1 MKKCINLKE
10 NYSSYNLY
18 EKIKLL
24 SEIEKRK
31 IIKGLDFV
39 ENSGL
44 ELVLIGGMAVV
55 HHLKTSR
62 MLTPDIDFLVK
73 DINKLKELLDSNNIK
88 YDNLINGLGITVDKF
103 NADFLD
109 SGENKKLNA
118 MILSSCNK
126 ARIAGYYLN
135 IISLELLFIMKMKTA
150 RSKDI
155 DDAFSILTS
164 GLLNKQ
170 AFLNYCFN
178 EYDSLVAF
186 AELM

>member
-1 MKKCINLKE
+1 MILPE
-10 NYSSYNLY
+10 M
-18 EKIKLL
+18 
-24 SEIEKRK
+24 EKRK
-31 IIKGLDFV
+31 IINGLDFIV
-39 ENSGL
+39 NCGL
-44 ELVLIGGMAVV
+44 KLVLIGGTAVV
-55 HHLKTSR
+55 HYLKESR
-62 MLTPDIDFLVK
+62 NLTPDLDFLTT
-73 DINKLKELLDSNNIK
+73 DIEKLKERLDRNNIN

-109 SGENKKLNA
+109 SRENKKLNT
-118 MILSSCNK
+118 MILSSCNT

-170 AFLNYCFN
+170 EFLNYCFN

-186 AELM
+186 AEMM